1 MSVHT
6 QTHAACGLEKPG
18 YSWFR
23 WRKGEAMEISPGRGS
38 LEKGSEETTAAGI
51 SSKYSFSLLGLLHA
65 LIWGLSAA
73 FICFSSAGS
82 PGLRGN

>member
-38 LEKGSEETTAAGI
+38 LEKGSI
-51 SSKYSFSLLGLLHA
+51 SPQQPEVLWEHPAQGNVSASRLCPQPGPSLAQSRHQEM
-65 LIWGLSAA
+65 
-73 FICFSSAGS
+73 
-82 PGLRGN
+82 PVR